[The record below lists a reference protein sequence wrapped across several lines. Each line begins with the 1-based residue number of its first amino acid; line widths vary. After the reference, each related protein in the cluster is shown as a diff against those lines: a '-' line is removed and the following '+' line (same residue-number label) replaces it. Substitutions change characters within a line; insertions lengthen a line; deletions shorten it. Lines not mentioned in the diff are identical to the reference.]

1 MDSNKNIPKPDW
13 LTDELIDEMKTDIAD
28 CDNPYTYEEMNEIDF
43 DGYIDWRRYNAA
55 AAKDILTKYGII

>member
-1 MDSNKNIPKPDW
+1 
-13 LTDELIDEMKTDIAD
+13 MKTDIAD

-43 DGYIDWRRYNAA
+43 DGYIDWGRYNAA